1 MLRKS
6 RLVLRNNQEDGDP
19 TNIDGTSNTGASHLL
34 SSAPQPLTPQLKIPM
49 AAWMTR
55 HCAARHAKE
64 LASAVLVASLRP
76 LCQHTCW
83 GFFFFLLFISPHQS
97 CVKLVSAAAQIPPHM
112 HQSLLVT
119 LVWTQTFFYHADAVF
134 VFWHSLH
141 SAWAFDVPSRVF
153 QLYCR
158 ECACCSYVTHG
169 HKRVATIKACKQE
182 QGHVW
187 HTRSA
192 GLVWFAVISWRSGHN
207 NGIFLL
213 FHLQTFQTPKRPAF
227 LPSSSLSVFL
237 LLFFPCV
244 FFFLLFSPCNFC
256 FLSSFSFSHL
266 PFLGCCSSLH
276 VSSPSSFLSS
286 CFYLTCS
293 IFPRPSFFLPHFTMP
308 VVSSFLLSTVF
319 EDL

>member
-1 MLRKS
+1 
-6 RLVLRNNQEDGDP
+6 
-19 TNIDGTSNTGASHLL
+19 
-34 SSAPQPLTPQLKIPM
+34 
-49 AAWMTR
+49 MTR

-83 GFFFFLLFISPHQS
+83 GDFLFLLFISPHQS

-244 FFFLLFSPCNFC
+244 FFFCSFPLATFVFFLHSHFLTFLSLVVAPLSMSPPLLHFFPLVFTSLAPSSLVLPSSSPTSRCLSSPLSFSP
-256 FLSSFSFSHL
+256 
-266 PFLGCCSSLH
+266 PSLRIYS
-276 VSSPSSFLSS
+276 VRRQL
-286 CFYLTCS
+286 
-293 IFPRPSFFLPHFTMP
+293 
-308 VVSSFLLSTVF
+308 
-319 EDL
+319 